1 MSKYLLSLAFSELL
15 TNCEIFPHCC
25 LVFVNCFATV
35 RAIIIAV
42 ALAVIVLKSFLAGA
56 IVYILCEMLNYIL
69 FGKAAGTTDK
79 N

>member
-1 MSKYLLSLAFSELL
+1 MLKHLICFTLSQLL
-15 TNCEIFPHCC
+15 TKCEIFPHFC
-25 LVFVNCFATV
+25 LVFVSCFATV